1 MDTKLK
7 ADIAELAVTKELL
20 NRGFNVLK
28 PIGDRL
34 AYDLAIDLSGEL
46 LRIQIKAA
54 WYNDNKSMFIV
65 DNRRT
70 RTNRRIMQR
79 KHYNNEDFDFAIIVV
94 LESNTFYIMPIKV
107 FTSYASS
114 IAIVEKEK
122 RQRLPRSAKY
132 RERWDLLKRPCGS

>member
-7 ADIAELAVTKELL
+7 ADIAELSVTKEFL
-20 NRGFNVLK
+20 NRWLNVLK

-34 AYDLAIDLSGEL
+34 AYDLALDLNGEL

-54 WYNDNKSMFIV
+54 WYNDNKAMFIV

-79 KHYNNEDFDFAIIVV
+79 KHYNNGDFDFAIIVV
-94 LESNTFYIMPIKV
+94 LESNTFYVMPVEI

-114 IAIVEKEK
+114 IAIVEKVK
-122 RQRLPRSAKY
+122 RQRLPRSAEY